1 MEDILYCEPG
11 RIFCRSKKILLAV
24 DGSERSARAAT
35 VAFEIAEMTESELHI
50 IHVIPI
56 PSVQQLAVM
65 TGSDAQEIK
74 VKYAGNGKVLLDG
87 YKEAAEKYGIKV
99 ELILE
104 EGLPSERI
112 VSYANGSE
120 MDLVIIGARG
130 ASVEERRTMGSATER
145 VIEGTDSPVLAV

>member
-1 MEDILYCEPG
+1 MENILYCEPG

-112 VSYANGSE
+112 VSYSNVSE

-130 ASVEERRTMGSATER
+130 ASVEKRRTMGSATER